1 MSCEQLPSCP
11 LCETA
16 SVVEY
21 CSDTKRD
28 YYQCNQCWLVFVP
41 PWQHLSREEEKAVYD
56 LHCNSPDDQYYRKF
70 LSRLADP
77 LLEKLSKGDNG
88 LDFGSGP
95 GPTLSVMLEESGF
108 STEVYD
114 VFYANDATVLKAS
127 YSFITAT
134 EVVEHLSEPGKV
146 LANLWVKVKPGGYLA
161 LMTKLVLDK
170 AAFARWHYKNDQ
182 THICFYSRETFGYIG
197 QKWGAE
203 VEYPADDVI
212 LIRKIV
218 DK

>member
-11 LCETA
+11 LCA
-16 SVVEY
+16 AAAVVEY
-21 CSDTKRD
+21 YSDARRD
-28 YYQCNQCWLVFVP
+28 YYQCSQCWLVFVA
-41 PWQHLSREEEKAVYD
+41 PWHYLSRDEERAVYD
-56 LHCNSPDDQYYRKF
+56 LHCNSPDDQAYRKF

-77 LLEKLSKGDNG
+77 LMERLGKGDRG

-108 STEVYD
+108 STAIYD
-114 VFYANDATVLKAS
+114 IFYANDASVLEAD
-127 YSFITAT
+127 YGFITAT

-146 LANLWVKVKPGGYLA
+146 LDNLWARIKPGGYLA
-161 LMTKLVLDK
+161 LMTKLVLDR
-170 AAFARWHYKNDQ
+170 AAFSRWHYKNDQ

-212 LIRKIV
+212 LIRKMV
-218 DK
+218 GK